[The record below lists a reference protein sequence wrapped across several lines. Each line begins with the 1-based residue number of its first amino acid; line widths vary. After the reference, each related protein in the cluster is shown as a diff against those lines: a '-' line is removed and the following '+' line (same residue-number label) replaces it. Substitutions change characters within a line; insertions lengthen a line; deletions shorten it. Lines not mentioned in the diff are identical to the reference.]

1 MKDNVGWDDATLA
14 TMPRKG
20 GYCSSLEEKS
30 TKKRNLYE
38 SFGKGTRQKEKEK
51 KEKNRREQAGGGVDH
66 APLWSKEPFAC

>member
-51 KEKNRREQAGGGVDH
+51 KRK
-66 APLWSKEPFAC
+66 K